1 MRRRTTERIEYETI
15 SEAAER
21 IGISVRTL
29 RRRISEG
36 ALPAYQI
43 GPRLLR
49 LRVDE
54 VDAAFMSIPTVGN
67 FRSPR
72 TDKSR

>member
-1 MRRRTTERIEYETI
+1 MRRTTARIEYETI
-15 SEAAER
+15 AEAAER
-21 IGISVRTL
+21 IGVSTRTM

-36 ALPAYQI
+36 ALPAYAI

-54 VDAAFMSIPTVGN
+54 VDRAFTSIPTVGT
-67 FRSPR
+67 FRSR
-72 TDKSR
+72 GSR